1 MGNEGIWTHPI
12 TPLTIHVT
20 RTSYV
25 IIRACFCQENKDKIS
40 YLVYLGVTAES
51 SETVDV
57 EVCPGVTGLLPSR

>member
-40 YLVYLGVTAES
+40 YLVYLGG
-51 SETVDV
+51 D
-57 EVCPGVTGLLPSR
+57 SRIQ